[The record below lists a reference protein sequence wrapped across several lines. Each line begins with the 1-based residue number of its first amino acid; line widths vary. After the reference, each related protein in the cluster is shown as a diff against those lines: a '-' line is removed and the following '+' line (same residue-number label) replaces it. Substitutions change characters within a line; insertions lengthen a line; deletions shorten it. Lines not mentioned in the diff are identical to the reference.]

1 MCYTF
6 NTNGGWLVMKQINK
20 LIFHYICEIVIVI
33 ILVGVSIPL
42 WKTFDKANIAHIAN
56 SYSNMNYIYL
66 NVKRF
71 ISDTDSLDEIK
82 VINDTNTLRNYKLVM
97 KVDKT
102 IKLDTVFFEEKNI
115 DLSKNK
121 YKEDE
126 KYNYYLLTENTLV
139 AGFKIYNLEFNE
151 LNNGITYEI
160 IESKNI

>member
-1 MCYTF
+1 
-6 NTNGGWLVMKQINK
+6 MKQINK
-20 LIFHYICEIVIVI
+20 LIFHYICEILIVI
-33 ILVGVSIPL
+33 ILVVVSIPL
-42 WKTFDKANIAHIAN
+42 WKTFDKANMAHIAN
-56 SYSNMNYIYL
+56 SYSNMNYLYL

-160 IESKNI
+160 IESKYI

>member
-1 MCYTF
+1 
-6 NTNGGWLVMKQINK
+6 MKQINK
-20 LIFHYICEIVIVI
+20 LIFHYICEILIVI
-33 ILVGVSIPL
+33 ILVVVSIPL

-56 SYSNMNYIYL
+56 SYSNMNYLYL